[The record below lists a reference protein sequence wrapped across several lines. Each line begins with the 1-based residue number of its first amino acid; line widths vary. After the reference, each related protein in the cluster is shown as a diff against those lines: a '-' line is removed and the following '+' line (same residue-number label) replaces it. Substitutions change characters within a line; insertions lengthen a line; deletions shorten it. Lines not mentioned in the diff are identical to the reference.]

1 MTSNDNNEGRVL
13 MPWERTFERILTPFE
28 EFIHN
33 QTTGGILLL
42 SAAVIAL
49 IVANSPL
56 GDAYQH
62 ILHAKLGFHIG
73 AWSLSLSLHHWINDG
88 LMTLFFFLVGL
99 EIKRELLVGE
109 LSDLRQ
115 AAMPAIA
122 ALGGMLVPAG
132 LYVLLTPAGPAASG
146 WGIPMATD
154 IAFAVSALVILGR
167 RIPSGLMAFLVAL
180 AIVDDLGAVA
190 VIAVFYT
197 NEVNLIML
205 GVSVGLF
212 ALMVVFN
219 LGGIRHP
226 LPYFIVGT
234 LLWLAMLQSGIHAT
248 IAGVLMALA
257 IPSTPEYDPPRF
269 SRTIA
274 DLMKRFDSSHRE
286 DRNILANQT
295 QFSVLAAI
303 ETNARHAATPLQRLE
318 HGLHHPVGLIIM
330 PIFALANAGIPLGLD
345 QLAAA
350 LHSPIT
356 LGVAAGL
363 VLGKLI
369 GVVGFTWLA
378 VRLGVGRLPVG
389 TNFRHI
395 VGVGLL
401 AGIGFTMSIFISELA
416 FVGNEQALVYA
427 KSGILVA
434 SLVAGIGGYLWLRLL
449 VPAPAHAAPNPTAH

>member
-1 MTSNDNNEGRVL
+1 MHMATDNTTDGRVL
-13 MPWERTFERILTPFE
+13 KPWERTFDRVLTPFE

-42 SAAVIAL
+42 TAAVVAL

-56 GDAYQH
+56 GDAYRH
-62 ILHAKLGFHIG
+62 LLHTELGFHIG
-73 AWSLSLSLHHWINDG
+73 GWTLSLSLHHWINDG

-122 ALGGMLVPAG
+122 AIGGMLVPAL
-132 LYVLLTPAGPAASG
+132 LYASLTPAGPAASG
-146 WGIPMATD
+146 WGVPMATD

-190 VIAVFYT
+190 VIAIFYT
-197 NEVNLIML
+197 SHVNLLMLAVSLGLL
-205 GVSVGLF
+205 GV
-212 ALMVVFN
+212 MTIFN

-248 IAGVLMALA
+248 VAGVLMALT
-257 IPSTPEYDPPRF
+257 IPSHPEYDPPRF
-269 SRTIA
+269 SRMI
-274 DLMKRFDSSHRE
+274 DKLMRRFDQSHRD

-295 QFSVLAAI
+295 QFSILAAI
-303 ETNARHAATPLQRLE
+303 ETNARNAATPLQRLE

-345 QLAAA
+345 QITQA

-363 VLGKLI
+363 IAGKLI
-369 GVVGFTWLA
+369 GVFGFTWLA
-378 VRLGVGRLPVG
+378 VRLGIGKLPAG
-389 TNFRHI
+389 TDFRHI

-416 FVGNEQALVYA
+416 FAGQQQALVFA
-427 KSGILVA
+427 KSGILFA
-434 SLVAGIGGYLWLRLL
+434 SLGAGLAGYLWLRLA
-449 VPAPAHAAPNPTAH
+449 VPAPAPRPS

>member
-1 MTSNDNNEGRVL
+1 MATDRTSDGRVL
-13 MPWERTFERILTPFE
+13 RPWERTFDRVLTPFE

-56 GDAYQH
+56 GDAYRH
-62 ILHAKLGFHIG
+62 LLHMKIGFHIG
-73 AWSLSLSLHHWINDG
+73 AWTLSLSLHHWINDG

-122 ALGGMLVPAG
+122 AVGGMVVPA
-132 LYVLLTPAGPAASG
+132 LIYAALTPAGPAASG

-167 RIPSGLMAFLVAL
+167 RIPPGLMAFLVAL

-190 VIAVFYT
+190 VIAIFYT
-197 NEVNLIML
+197 GDVNLTML
-205 GVSVGLF
+205 AISVGLF
-212 ALMVVFN
+212 GLMVVLN

-226 LPYFIVGT
+226 LPYFIIGT
-234 LLWLAMLQSGIHAT
+234 LLWLAMLESGIHAT

-257 IPSTPEYDPPRF
+257 IPSRPEYDPPRF
-269 SRTIA
+269 SRSIEN
-274 DLMKRFDSSHRE
+274 LMRRFDSSHRE
-286 DRNILANQT
+286 DGNILANQT
-295 QFSVLAAI
+295 QFSILAAI
-303 ETNARHAATPLQRLE
+303 ETNARDAATPLQRLE
-318 HGLHHPVGLIIM
+318 HGLHHPVGLLIM
-330 PIFALANAGIPLGLD
+330 PVFALANAGIPLGLHEVV
-345 QLAAA
+345 QA
-350 LHSPIT
+350 LHSPVT

-363 VLGKLI
+363 VAGKLI
-369 GVVGFTWLA
+369 GVFAFTWLA
-378 VRLGVGRLPVG
+378 VRLGVGKLPAG
-389 TNFRHI
+389 TDFRHI

-416 FVGNEQALVYA
+416 FAGNEQALVFA
-427 KSGILVA
+427 KSGILLA
-434 SLVAGIGGYLWLRLL
+434 SLGAGLAGYLWLRLAI
-449 VPAPAHAAPNPTAH
+449 PAPAPRPA